1 MMDRLLENNTVLKI
15 LSVIVAIFIW
25 FQAGAG
31 SNQPINRI
39 LGSVAVG
46 FPTLNPRL
54 TVLSISPATVTVQ
67 VKGLPATV
75 GANTIAN
82 EVSASINLSSITRP
96 GTYSLK
102 VTGAVPP
109 GVGVVNVT
117 PNRVVVSIA
126 QLGRQKVPVVVN
138 VSGRPALGD
147 ELIGYKSNLTQ
158 AVISGPTSQLNQ
170 VRAVTGT
177 LKIAGRFSRFS
188 EDVLLYPINS
198 QGAVV
203 PKVQVYPPTARVTAN
218 IQVRPPQKI
227 LPVVGQIKGKPGTGY
242 QVSNITVYPSSVT
255 LSGTRT
261 TLSGL
266 DRIYTNPI
274 DVTGKTGNVSVSV
287 PVAVPK
293 GTTLVSSGEVTVT
306 VTITPTG

>member
-31 SNQPINRI
+31 SNQLQNRI

-67 VKGLPATV
+67 IKGLPATV
-75 GANTIAN
+75 GSNTIAN
-82 EVSASINLSSITRP
+82 EVSASIKLSNITRP

-102 VTGAVPP
+102 VTGSVPP

-117 PNRVVVSIA
+117 PNRVVVSVA
-126 QLGRQKVPVVVN
+126 QLGRQKVPVVAHIT
-138 VSGRPALGD
+138 GQPASGD

-158 AVISGPTSQLNQ
+158 ALISGPTGQLNQ
-170 VRAVTGT
+170 VRSVTGT
-177 LKIAGRFSRFS
+177 LNIAGRSSRFS
-188 EDVLLYPINS
+188 QDVLLYPINS
-198 QGAVV
+198 RGAVV
-203 PKVQVYPPTARVTAN
+203 PKVQVYPPTARITAN
-218 IQVRPPQKI
+218 IQVKPPQKI
-227 LPVVGQIKGKPGTGY
+227 VPVVGQISGKTATGY
-242 QVSNITVYPSSVT
+242 SVSNIAVYPSSVT
-255 LSGTRT
+255 LSGTRSTLKGINRIDT
-261 TLSGL
+261 T
-266 DRIYTNPI
+266 PI
-274 DVTGKTGNVSVSV
+274 DVTGKTGNISVSV
-287 PVAVPK
+287 PVVVPK

-306 VTITPTG
+306 VTIAPTG